1 MPDRETHCEKTEK
14 QVCEEFDNFIESTK
28 LFIIEKEVVG
38 KYLFGANGAVGK
50 QARIDRI
57 LVPTLSASRDR
68 GLCTGPIGVEIKAIK
83 TDQKWGPPICQAMDY
98 RTASFRIFSGGA
110 NIDCVLDSI
119 FLFPMQSPWGPIESI
134 MAQHRIGFAVIS
146 WDTMRFRLSS
156 TNVLELKRGSNEF
169 RINRNTDTIGRSCG
183 SR

>member
-1 MPDRETHCEKTEK
+1 MPDREKHCEKTEK

-50 QARIDRI
+50 QARKDRI
-57 LVPTLSASRDR
+57 LFPTLSATRDR
-68 GLCTGPIGVEIKAIK
+68 GQCTGPIGVEIKANK
-83 TDQKWGPPICQAMDY
+83 TDQKWGPPICQAM
-98 RTASFRIFSGGA
+98 
-110 NIDCVLDSI
+110 
-119 FLFPMQSPWGPIESI
+119 QSPGGPIESI